1 LRVFFSEN
9 LVMVEKERLWKDNVD
24 ALEGEFRG
32 MIMEVNSKYKTARD
46 SLAERGGDVEEL
58 KGALKVAF
66 GRSKDLELMVNE
78 MNDALMAAKNEIE
91 TLRSNEEAYRKNDGK
106 EVYDLRAKDKKLTD
120 ELKKTSMVLGE
131 LRDD

>member
-120 ELKKTSMVLGE
+120 ELKKTSIVLGE

>member
-1 LRVFFSEN
+1 
-9 LVMVEKERLWKDNVD
+9 MVEKERLWKDNVD

-32 MIMEVNSKYKTARD
+32 MIMEVNSKYKSAREA
-46 SLAERGGDVEEL
+46 LAERGGDVEEL

-91 TLRSNEEAYRKNDGK
+91 TLRGNEEAYRKNDGK

-120 ELKKTSMVLGE
+120 ELKKTSMVLAE

>member
-1 LRVFFSEN
+1 
-9 LVMVEKERLWKDNVD
+9 MVEKERLWKDNVD

-32 MIMEVNSKYKTARD
+32 MIMEVNQKYKSARD
-46 SLAERGGDVEEL
+46 SLGERNSDVEEL

-91 TLRSNEEAYRKNDGK
+91 TLRSHEEAYRKNDGK
-106 EVYDLRAKDKKLTD
+106 EVYDLRARDKKLTD
-120 ELKKTSMVLGE
+120 ELKKTSMVLSE

>member
-1 LRVFFSEN
+1 
-9 LVMVEKERLWKDNVD
+9 MVEKERLWKDNVD

>member
-66 GRSKDLELMVNE
+66 GRSKDLEMMVNE

-120 ELKKTSMVLGE
+120 ELKKTSIVLGE